1 VTEDGLVR
9 KPLPFTPIRWHPEC
23 GPMQNPM
30 TQAIKAKYASLEP
43 VLDERAR
50 RLWAAT
56 EARAIGRGGIT
67 RVAEATGLS
76 RVTIRAGLN
85 ELNLPVTP
93 AKRRAVVERIR
104 RPGGGRKALAA
115 HDPDL
120 LHDLETLVDPVTR
133 GDPMSPLRWTC
144 KSAEKIATELQAR
157 GHGASERSVN
167 RLLHD
172 LGYSLQSNRKTIEGK
187 GHPDRDAQ
195 FQYINRRVKAF
206 QRQGQPVIS
215 VDAKKKELVG
225 QFRNAGREW
234 QPEGQP
240 EEVEVYDF
248 AKKDLGKAI
257 PYGIY
262 DQTNNTGWV
271 SVGIDHDTAE
281 FAVETLRRWW
291 RNMGSQVYPQAKRLL
306 ITADGGGSN
315 GSRCRL
321 WKVELQRLAD
331 EIGLRISVCHFPPGT
346 SKWNKIEHRMFCH
359 ITENWR
365 GRPLV
370 SREVVVNLIGH
381 TTTTGLSIRSEL
393 DEGSYPT
400 GREVSEEQIK
410 GLSIRRDKFHGEWN
424 YTIFSKK

>member
-1 VTEDGLVR
+1 MRDL
-9 KPLPFTPIRWHPEC
+9 L
-23 GPMQNPM
+23 
-30 TQAIKAKYASLEP
+30 TQTIEAKFNTLEP
-43 VLDERAR
+43 LLDERAR
-50 RLWAAT
+50 RLWAAV
-56 EARAIGRGGIT
+56 EARAIGRGGII

-76 RVTIRAGLN
+76 RGTIRAGLR
-85 ELNLPVTP
+85 ELDTPVP
-93 AKRRAVVERIR
+93 DDQGRPRAGRLR
-104 RPGGGRKALAA
+104 RPGGGRKPLVD

-120 LHDLETLVDPVTR
+120 LRDLETLVDPVTR

-144 KSAEKIATELQAR
+144 KSAEKLARELRAQ
-157 GHGASERSVN
+157 GHRVSERSIN

-187 GHPDRDAQ
+187 SHPDRDAQ
-195 FQYINRRVKAF
+195 FQHINRRVRAF
-206 QRQGQPVIS
+206 QRQGQPVVS

-225 QFRNAGREW
+225 QFRNGGREW

-248 AKKDLGKAI
+248 VKKDLGKAL

-262 DQTNNTGWV
+262 DQTANAGWV

-291 RNMGSQVYPQAKRLL
+291 RNMGRRVDPRAERLL

-315 GSRCRL
+315 GTRCRL
-321 WKVELQRLAD
+321 WKVGLQGLAD
-331 EIGLRISVCHFPPGT
+331 ETGLRISVCHFPPGT

-381 TTTTGLSIRSEL
+381 TTTKTGLVIRSEL

-400 GREVSEEQIK
+400 GREVSDEQMD

-424 YTIFSKK
+424 YTILPRHRDSASDLGITRFHTLAT